1 MLIIMIRGRRTSRL
15 LLARERRRELLL
27 REGFRDRATT
37 PRAKAR
43 INHPKMGGTSGLL
56 ASQGRGCVS
65 NAINLDTLDEITLRG
80 RDPKVMGHHS
90 PNHQ

>member
-1 MLIIMIRGRRTSRL
+1 M
-15 LLARERRRELLL
+15 A
-27 REGFRDRATT
+27 

-65 NAINLDTLDEITLRG
+65 NATSLDTLNGIALRG
-80 RDPKVMGHHS
+80 KDPRVMGHHS
-90 PNHQ
+90 PSH